1 MAKRKV
7 SKQKNINSGKGLVRL
22 TVFLAAVVSILFGI
36 VLWYGYWNL
45 EKVFALLFFVGG
57 LGKLLYTLMMK

>member
-1 MAKRKV
+1 MAKKKAPSRELTKF
-7 SKQKNINSGKGLVRL
+7 

-36 VLWYGYWNL
+36 VLWYGYWDL

-57 LGKLLYTLMMK
+57 IGKLLYSILLK

>member
-1 MAKRKV
+1 MAKKKNS
-7 SKQKNINSGKGLVRL
+7 SKGSNRGLVRF

-36 VLWYGYWNL
+36 VLWYGYWDL

-57 LGKLLYTLMMK
+57 VGKLLYSILMK